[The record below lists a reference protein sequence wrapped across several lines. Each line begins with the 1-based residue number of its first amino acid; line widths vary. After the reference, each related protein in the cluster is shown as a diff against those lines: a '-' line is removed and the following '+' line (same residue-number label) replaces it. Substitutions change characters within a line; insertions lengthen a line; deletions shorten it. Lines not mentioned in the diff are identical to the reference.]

1 MAKIEKESRIGKLPI
16 TLPAGVTVEYKDG
29 VCTVKGPKGQLS
41 QQITGNIDIKVEG
54 SECKVIRCADT
65 REDMALHGLYRALV
79 NNMVTGVTTGFEKK
93 LKIAGMGWKS
103 EAANGKLTLH
113 VGYSHPVVFEA
124 PKGISIVCETPTL
137 IKISGIDKAAV
148 GQVAADIRKVRK
160 PEPYHGFGIS
170 YEDEI
175 IQRKE
180 GKTGA
185 KGKK

>member
-1 MAKIEKESRIGKLPI
+1 MSRIGKMPI
-16 TLPAGVTVEYKDG
+16 ALPAGVTVDFKDG

-41 QQITGNIDIKVEG
+41 QQITGHIDIVVDG
-54 SECKVIRCADT
+54 AECRVVKT
-65 REDMALHGLYRALV
+65 QNTKEDMALHGLYRALV
-79 NNMVTGVTTGFEKK
+79 SNMVTGVTAGFEKK
-93 LKIAGMGWKS
+93 LKIAGMGWKA
-103 EAANGKLTLH
+103 EAAGNKLTLH

-124 PKGISIVCETPTL
+124 PQGIKIECENPQL
-137 IKISGIDKAAV
+137 IKVSGIDKVVV
-148 GQVAADIRKVRK
+148 GQTASDIRKVRK

-170 YEDEI
+170 YEDEQ